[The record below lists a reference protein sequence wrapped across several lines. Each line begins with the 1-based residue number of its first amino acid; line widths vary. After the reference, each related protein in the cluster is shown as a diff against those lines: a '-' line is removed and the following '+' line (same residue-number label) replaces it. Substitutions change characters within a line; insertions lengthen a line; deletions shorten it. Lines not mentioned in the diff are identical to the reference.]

1 MTFDRTALN
10 KIGEAVRLA
19 VLHHAPP
26 LHTPPAGPAAWRTCL
41 RDVIFVDADDA
52 GLDAHA
58 INDADAYRLLLEIL
72 CGLESPMLGETQ
84 VLGQFKAFLASLPE
98 DHAWI
103 QRIGQRLL
111 ADAARVREQHLRH
124 LGSRSYG
131 SAVRRYVG
139 PGVRAV
145 VLGAGQL
152 AQEIVPFLATD
163 SRTVDQ
169 WQRAQPATAP
179 DIAGVTVR
187 SLDDLFTAPVASG
200 PAVLIVA
207 APVPRDTIARVASRY
222 ADLTRL
228 IDLRAERDG
237 GEPPLPGIAVTTL
250 EDLFA
255 DMTAARTRTAAQVD
269 AARQEIAR
277 RSRQFGLRDDL
288 RPFGWDDLCA

>member
-1 MTFDRTALN
+1 
-10 KIGEAVRLA
+10 
-19 VLHHAPP
+19 
-26 LHTPPAGPAAWRTCL
+26 
-41 RDVIFVDADDA
+41 VIFVDADDA
-52 GLDAHA
+52 SVRAGA
-58 INDADAYRLLLEIL
+58 ISDADAYHLLLEIL

-84 VLGQFKAFLASLPE
+84 VMGQFKAFLASLPD

-131 SAVRRYVG
+131 SAVRRYLG
-139 PGVRAV
+139 ADERAV

-163 SRTVDQ
+163 TRTVDQ
-169 WQRAQPATAP
+169 WQRTMPSAP
-179 DIAGVTVR
+179 SPLAGVSVR
-187 SLDDLFTAPVASG
+187 TLDELAETPVASD
-200 PAVLIVA
+200 PAALIVA
-207 APVPRDTIARVASRY
+207 APASRETIESVAARY
-222 ADLTRL
+222 RRLTRL
-228 IDLRAERDG
+228 LDLRAERDEVLAIDG
-237 GEPPLPGIAVTTL
+237 VPVTTL

-255 DMTAARTRTAAQVD
+255 DMNAARTRAAAQVD

>member
-1 MTFDRTALN
+1 VTFGPAALIKIDRV
-10 KIGEAVRLA
+10 VRLA
-19 VLHHAPP
+19 VLHYSPP
-26 LHTPPAGPAAWRTCL
+26 LSTPPADPAAWRTCL
-41 RDVIFVDADDA
+41 RDVVFVDAEA
-52 GLDAHA
+52 GDLDAHA
-58 INDADAYRLLLEIL
+58 ISDADAYRLVLEIL

-84 VLGQFKAFLASLPE
+84 VLGQFKTFLSSLPD

-145 VLGAGQL
+145 VVGAGQL

-169 WQRAQPATAP
+169 WQRATPAAASP
-179 DIAGVTVR
+179 IAGVTVR
-187 SLDDLFTAPVASG
+187 MLDDLAGATRVSE

-222 ADLTRL
+222 ADLTRVL
-228 IDLRAERDG
+228 DLRADRDG
-237 GEPPLPGIAVTTL
+237 EAAVAGVPVTTL
-250 EDLFA
+250 EDLFS

-269 AARQEIAR
+269 AARQDIAR